1 MRLRKGLKM
10 KTNISRSNEIKKY
23 VQQRFLRGEKGY
35 FDLITGTG
43 NLQSTQLMGML
54 YQRSQKPDAELS
66 GISFDNIYKVIKNEL
81 GREWDSYPMTTKT
94 AYKVGEP
101 RVIFRD
107 EIAYINT
114 WEAPKVIPKAG
125 DISPFLQHLY
135 MALGDTEKVEFILD
149 FFAHRYQNPNIKA
162 PHALYLYGRQ
172 GMGKG
177 TLKNVLQGVFGK
189 SAIKYAGKATA
200 VTGVL
205 NWSSTFFIA
214 DEIKITKHS
223 EFYNEIK
230 AYTVETEL
238 EDRILYANYDTYDIP
253 AQLILLSN
261 HAPSFLEE
269 DDRRFFVAEW
279 DIGLDKTSEEY
290 KQHFKDYY
298 DWIESEGGLAA
309 LAHHLQNRDL
319 NKYCLRSAPPMT
331 PEKAKALSIVADPA
345 KLHIT
350 EMLEDNPNKLVFNEA
365 IFTELAERNAGWR
378 HLLSECGLQRHEKRI
393 QLGKNKR
400 WVWYRDGH
408 TISSSAG
415 KKASIRRS
423 ENKQSVPLE
432 SVFLDSYDFDEGQE
446 LTL

>member
-1 MRLRKGLKM
+1 MRLRKGLNM

-23 VQQRFLRGEKGY
+23 VQQRFLKGEKGY

-43 NLQSTQLMGML
+43 NIQWPQLPGIL
-54 YQRSQKPDAELS
+54 FKVSNDEESQLH
-66 GISFDNIYKVIKNEL
+66 GISYNDFYKVIRTEL
-81 GREWDSYPMTTKT
+81 GKEWDAWPMTNKT
-94 AYKVGEP
+94 TYAVQQP
-101 RVIFRD
+101 QVVFRHGV
-107 EIAYINT
+107 AFINT
-114 WEAPKVIPKAG
+114 WKAPKVIPKAG

-135 MALGDTEKVEFILD
+135 MALGDTEKVGFVLD
-149 FFAHRYQNPNIKA
+149 FFAHRYQNPSIKA

-177 TLKNVLQGVFGK
+177 TLKEVLQGVFGK
-189 SAIKYAGKATA
+189 SAIKYAGKASA
-200 VTGVL
+200 VAGVL

-253 AQLILLSN
+253 AQLILFSN

-290 KQHFKDYY
+290 RQHFRDYY
-298 DWIESEGGLAA
+298 DWIESEDGLAA

-319 NKYCLRSAPPMT
+319 SKYGLRSAPPIT
-331 PEKAKALSIVADPA
+331 PEKAKALSILADPA

-350 EMLEDNPNKLVFNEA
+350 EMLEDNPNKLAFNEA

-378 HLLSECGLQRHEKRI
+378 HLLSECGLQRHDKRI
-393 QLGKNKR
+393 QLGKSKR
-400 WVWYRDGH
+400 RVWYRDGH

-415 KKASIRRS
+415 KKASI
-423 ENKQSVPLE
+423 QSSKNNQSMPLE

-446 LTL
+446 LEL

>member
-1 MRLRKGLKM
+1 M
-10 KTNISRSNEIKKY
+10 KTNINRSNEIKKY
-23 VQQRFLRGEKGY
+23 IQQRFLRGEKGY
-35 FDLITGTG
+35 FDLITGT
-43 NLQSTQLMGML
+43 NYLQSTQLIGIL
-54 YQRSQKPDAELS
+54 YQRSQKPNSELS
-66 GISFDNIYKVIKNEL
+66 GIGFNNIYKVIKNEL

-101 RVIFRD
+101 RLIFRD

-114 WEAPKVIPKAG
+114 WTPPKVFPKAG

-135 MALGDTEKVEFILD
+135 MALGDTNKVEFILD
-149 FFAHRYQNPNIKA
+149 FVAHRFQHPDIKA

-177 TLKNVLQGVFGK
+177 TLKEVLQGVFGK
-189 SAIKYAGKATA
+189 SAIKYAGKASA

-205 NWSSTFFIA
+205 NWSSSFFIA

-238 EDRILYANYDTYDIP
+238 EDRILYANYGTYDIP
-253 AQLILLSN
+253 AQLILFSN

-279 DIGLDKTSEEY
+279 DIGLDKTSVEY
-290 KQHFKDYY
+290 QQHFRDYY
-298 DWIESEGGLAA
+298 QWIESENGLAA
-309 LAHHLQNRDL
+309 LAHHLQHRDL
-319 NKYCLRSAPPMT
+319 SNYGLRSAPPMT
-331 PEKAKALSIVADPA
+331 SEKAKALSIVADPA

-365 IFTELAERNAGWR
+365 IFSELAERNAGWR
-378 HLLSECGLQRHEKRI
+378 YLLSECGLQRHDKRI
-393 QLGKNKR
+393 QFGKNKR
-400 WVWYRDGH
+400 WVWYKEWH
-408 TISSSAG
+408 TISSAAG
-415 KKASIRRS
+415 KKASI
-423 ENKQSVPLE
+423 QSCKTEQSMPLE
-432 SVFLDSYDFDEGQE
+432 SVFLDSYDFYDGQVID
-446 LTL
+446 L